1 MPFVNQYIPFI
12 ESEKSVSKTLILP
25 RNIYRI
31 LVYEYADGDKKSLSG
46 PKATLVF
53 VIGIFEK
60 QLFCLKIS
68 EIKPDKFFKWLK
80 KVFKTT
86 LTDEDIDKA
95 EHLMEV
101 LVLGDKSGKK
111 IYSSYVKPSPI
122 AKGVINPYRTYNLSG
137 ITIVQEVKIKKE
149 LLKQYYK

>member
-1 MPFVNQYIPFI
+1 MA
-12 ESEKSVSKTLILP
+12 
-25 RNIYRI
+25 
-31 LVYEYADGDKKSLSG
+31 LVVPMASFRS
-46 PKATLVF
+46 T
-53 VIGIFEK
+53 
-60 QLFCLKIS
+60 
-68 EIKPDKFFKWLK
+68 LK

-86 LTDEDIDKA
+86 LTDEDIDNA

>member
-1 MPFVNQYIPFI
+1 MPFAPQYKILI
-12 ESEKSVSKTLILP
+12 ESEKKVSKSLIKP

-31 LVYEYADGDKKSLSG
+31 LVYEYADGTTKSLAG

-53 VIGIFEK
+53 VIGVFQK

-68 EIKPDKFFKWLK
+68 EIRPDKFFKWLK
-80 KVFKTT
+80 KVFKKP

-101 LVLGDKSGKK
+101 LVLGDKSGGK
-111 IYSSYVKPSPI
+111 IYSSYVKPSSI
-122 AKGVINPYRTYNLSG
+122 AKGTINPYRTYNLSG
-137 ITIVQEVKIKKE
+137 ITIVQEVKIKKQ